1 MSEVESMFLSSQ
13 LLRPAEQRLSGL
25 PLPCSMLLP
34 GGQRL
39 GAAHPQLAFVVRDT
53 RALLHLAQGAI
64 GRLAEDYVEG
74 RLEIE
79 GNMRDLMATAPA
91 LFGND
96 PTRAPGGWLPRF
108 LGRSQRSIWER
119 THHSRAKDSAQ
130 IQRHYDVSDDFY
142 ALWLDPKRVYSCA
155 YFAHPAM
162 TLADAQEAKLDQI
175 CKKLR
180 LHYGERFIDI
190 GAGWGGLLL
199 WAAEHYGVDATGITL
214 SRNQYE
220 YVNRLIETR
229 GLGGR
234 VRMLL
239 KDYRDIDES
248 TLYDKVASV
257 GMSEHVGRRN
267 LVRYF
272 TKIYRVL
279 KPGGLLLNHCI
290 TAGGTER
297 APLDGGMGDFIE
309 KYIFPGGQL
318 VHVGAML
325 DAMTRA
331 NLEPVDAECLRPHYA
346 LTLWHWADALES
358 SLGEARRVLG
368 PDAERTI
375 RAYRLYLAG
384 SAMGFEQGW
393 TSLFQVLAARP
404 DGIVEPHEKPATG
417 LSATQSEYPFNR
429 TYMCREDSPRL
440 AAHKRAYELAD
451 LGGEQHEP
459 ANSAA

>member
-142 ALWLDPKRVYSCA
+142 ALWLDAKRVYSCA

-175 CKKLR
+175 CKNSGFTTASASSTSVR
-180 LHYGERFIDI
+180 
-190 GAGWGGLLL
+190 A
-199 WAAEHYGVDATGITL
+199 GVD
-214 SRNQYE
+214 SCY
-220 YVNRLIETR
+220 
-229 GLGGR
+229 GLR
-234 VRMLL
+234 STT
-239 KDYRDIDES
+239 ES
-248 TLYDKVASV
+248 TLPELPCRATSTS
-257 GMSEHVGRRN
+257 MS
-267 LVRYF
+267 
-272 TKIYRVL
+272 
-279 KPGGLLLNHCI
+279 
-290 TAGGTER
+290 
-297 APLDGGMGDFIE
+297 
-309 KYIFPGGQL
+309 
-318 VHVGAML
+318 
-325 DAMTRA
+325 
-331 NLEPVDAECLRPHYA
+331 
-346 LTLWHWADALES
+346 
-358 SLGEARRVLG
+358 
-368 PDAERTI
+368 
-375 RAYRLYLAG
+375 
-384 SAMGFEQGW
+384 
-393 TSLFQVLAARP
+393 
-404 DGIVEPHEKPATG
+404 TG
-417 LSATQSEYPFNR
+417 
-429 TYMCREDSPRL
+429 
-440 AAHKRAYELAD
+440 
-451 LGGEQHEP
+451 
-459 ANSAA
+459 